1 MKYLSKKF
9 VERCVMYYFYE
20 QKKDFTYSANIQG
33 TFIKKK
39 KKMKLLI
46 LNEPFVRKLIND
58 TQNNLFT

>member
-1 MKYLSKKF
+1 
-9 VERCVMYYFYE
+9 MYYFYE